1 MNNYFLSL
9 MILLPLAGALFQ
21 MGFSKKM
28 ETAGLARWAAIVTSL
43 GASIVGV
50 LLVFSMDR
58 QTPDLQF
65 VETFS
70 WVGSY
75 AIRYELGLDGLN
87 ALLVLL
93 VAVIFP
99 VLIAAEWNQRI
110 GPRGMHGLFLIL
122 QASFFGA
129 AVAQDLFLLF
139 FFWGMSAIPFYF
151 LVGIWGGEGRES
163 AAFRSIVASAI
174 GNCLLFS
181 ALILVYYSADPHSFS
196 IHELSGGKFSGKTV
210 SILGRDFLVSMA
222 AFFLVSVGLAFR
234 APVWP
239 LHGWF
244 SNVAKEAPPTV
255 FVSLAAVTVPMAIY
269 IFVRLS
275 YSLFPEMLPGAENII
290 VIVGTANLVMG
301 GIYAVAQ
308 KGLRLLLAFL
318 CLSGVGLGLIGVGSL
333 HSAGVV
339 GAIFHLLVFG
349 LGLCGFG
356 LFTGLIAARAGH
368 SMFLRDQNQR
378 SFGGLAT
385 VAPLIAVVAGIVIAS
400 LLGVPGFGG
409 FIGNSLVIIGS
420 YSVHPLMVII
430 AGLALLLSTYF
441 LFTMYRCV
449 FLGEPNP
456 ALENF
461 SDLTLREKVYFFPLV
476 AGLVFAGVYPKPF
489 LDLVRPTVLTLLSTV
504 K

>member
-1 MNNYFLSL
+1 MNNHFLSL
-9 MILLPLAGALFQ
+9 MIILPLAGAVLQ
-21 MGFSKKM
+21 MGISKKM
-28 ETAGLARWAAIVTSL
+28 ALAGFARWGALISSIAASL
-43 GASIVGV
+43 VGV
-50 LLVFSMDR
+50 VLVFSMDR

-65 VETFS
+65 TESLS

-75 AIRYELGLDGLN
+75 AIHYELGLDGLN

-93 VAVIFP
+93 VSIIFP
-99 VLIAAEWNQRI
+99 VLLAAEWNQKT
-110 GPRGMHGLFLIL
+110 GLRGMHGLFLIL
-122 QASFFGA
+122 QCAFFGV

-139 FFWGMSAIPFYF
+139 FFWGLSAMPFYF

-163 AAFRSIVASAI
+163 AAFRSVVASAI
-174 GNCLLFS
+174 GNCFLFA

-196 IHELSGGKFSGKTV
+196 IRDLSGGRFSGK
-210 SILGRDFLVSMA
+210 SFFFFGREILVSSA
-222 AFFLVSVGLAFR
+222 AFVLMSLGLACR
-234 APVWP
+234 APIWP

-255 FVSLAAVTVPMAIY
+255 FISLAAVTVPVAIY

-275 YSLFPEMLPGAENII
+275 YSLFPEMLLGTGN
-290 VIVGTANLVMG
+290 VIVLVGAANLVMG
-301 GIYAVAQ
+301 GIFAVAQ

-318 CLSGVGLGLIGVGSL
+318 CLSGVGLALIGVGSL
-333 HSAGVV
+333 QSAGVV
-339 GAIFHLLVFG
+339 GAVFHLLVFG

-356 LFTGLIAARAGH
+356 LFAGVIASRSGH
-368 SMFLRDQNQR
+368 SMFLKEQRQR

-385 VAPLIAVVAGIVIAS
+385 VTPMIAVVAGVFIAS
-400 LLGVPGFGG
+400 LLGIPGFGG
-409 FIGNSLVIIGS
+409 FVGNALLIIGS
-420 YSVHPLMVII
+420 YSVHPAMVIV

-449 FLGEPNP
+449 FFGEPNT

-461 SDLTLREKVYFFPLV
+461 SDLTLREKFYFLPLV
-476 AGLVFAGVYPKPF
+476 AGLIFAGIYPKP
-489 LDLVRPTVLTLLSTV
+489 LLELVRPTVLTLLSTI